1 MVESKHLS
9 SIITTPN
16 LEEMDSIISLFT
28 AGQVMRIQRENA
40 GSTDAPQPAAAPTEE
55 AVVDV
60 PWSRAVAGTHAEQA
74 SAKEQIDVGFLQQLM
89 VFFEQMWD
97 IVGLLL
103 N

>member
-1 MVESKHLS
+1 MQQ
-9 SIITTPN
+9 
-16 LEEMDSIISLFT
+16 
-28 AGQVMRIQRENA
+28 ANA
-40 GSTDAPQPAAAPTEE
+40 ASGSAAASGSTDATKPEPAPTEE

>member
-40 GSTDAPQPAAAPTEE
+40 ASGSAGSTDAPQPAAAPTEE

-74 SAKEQIDVGFLQQLM
+74 SRKTLM
-89 VFFEQMWD
+89 
-97 IVGLLL
+97 
-103 N
+103 

>member
-28 AGQVMRIQRENA
+28 AGQVMRMQRANA
-40 GSTDAPQPAAAPTEE
+40 ASGSAAASGSTDATKPEPAPTEE

-74 SAKEQIDVGFLQQLM
+74 SRKTLM
-89 VFFEQMWD
+89 
-97 IVGLLL
+97 
-103 N
+103 